1 VVTLASRVMLTKE
14 QNLRSTFKNLNMKGM
29 PRFITIDDDPVNNLI
44 CKLTIEMVAEKPEI
58 LTFTNAAQGFD
69 YIQNQ
74 YAASRD
80 KTETV
85 LLLDINMPVMS
96 GWEFLERF
104 DNLGEDI
111 KKLFKIFILSS
122 SVDERDKQRSYANK
136 NVNAFMVKPLVA
148 DNVVDILDK

>member
-1 VVTLASRVMLTKE
+1 MIQEGT
-14 QNLRSTFKNLNMKGM
+14 

-44 CKLTIEMVAEKPEI
+44 CKLTIEMVAGKPEI

-74 YAASRD
+74 YATNRD
-80 KTETV
+80 TTQTI

-104 DNLGEDI
+104 DNLGENI
-111 KKLFKIFILSS
+111 KSLFKIFILSS
-122 SVDERDKQRSYANK
+122 SVDERDKRRSYANK
-136 NVNAFMVKPLVA
+136 NVSAFLVKPLVK
-148 DNVVDILDK
+148 DNVVEILDRRKSFT